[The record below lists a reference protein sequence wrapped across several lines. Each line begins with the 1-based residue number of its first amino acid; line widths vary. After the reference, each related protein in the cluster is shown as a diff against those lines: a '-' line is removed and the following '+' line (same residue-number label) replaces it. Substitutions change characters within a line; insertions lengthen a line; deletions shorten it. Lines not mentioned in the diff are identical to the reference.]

1 MVNASREELEQYR
14 RTRVLL
20 DPYTDWAEAE
30 GVPVIEDFAVDLL
43 AAETERWERFGCA
56 GAIVNLKGRGNFCS
70 IFLFELAPG
79 GKSAPQRH
87 LYEEVY
93 YVLSGHGSTT
103 IEAAGGRKHT
113 FEWGPQSV
121 FAIPLNARFQHF
133 NGSGAEPARLASTN
147 NLCMMIN
154 LYHSE
159 QFVFNNTSS
168 FAEREGA
175 EGFFAGEGE
184 LTPVRNKRMLWETNF
199 IPDVGTFELAG
210 LESRG
215 AGSSNM
221 LFVLA
226 DGSMG
231 AHASEMPVGTYKQG
245 HRHGPGLHI
254 FLVHGTGYSLLWY
267 QDDADFVRVDW
278 RHGMTFAP
286 PHHMFHQHFD
296 TSPQPAR
303 YLAVGFGSKRYPVVQ
318 LRRAGSED
326 NRSDVSIKKG
336 GRQIEYEDQ
345 DSRIH
350 DLWLREIA
358 KTGVTSR
365 MGKFFNEKS
374 TPGTVAT
381 DIEDQIA

>member
-1 MVNASREELEQYR
+1 MAKVSKEELEEYR
-14 RTRVLL
+14 RNRVLL
-20 DPYTDWAEAE
+20 DPYMEWAEAE

-43 AAETERWERFGCA
+43 AAETKPWARFGCD

-70 IFLFELAPG
+70 IFLLELSPG

-87 LYEEVY
+87 LYEDVY

-103 IEAAGGRKHT
+103 VEAGDGRKHT

-121 FAIPLNARFQHF
+121 FAVPLNARYQHF
-133 NGSGAEPARLASTN
+133 NGSGGEPARLATTN
-147 NLCMMIN
+147 NLPMMMN

-159 QFVFNNTSS
+159 RFIFQNDSS
-168 FAEREGA
+168 FAERTGA
-175 EGFFAGEGE
+175 AGFFAGEGE
-184 LTPVRNKRMLWETNF
+184 MKAVRNKRMLWETNF
-199 IPDVGTFELAG
+199 IPDVGAFELAR

-226 DGSMG
+226 DGCIG
-231 AHASEMPVGTYKQG
+231 AHCSEMPVGTYKKA

-267 QDDADFVRVDW
+267 EGDKDFVRVDW
-278 RHGMTFAP
+278 RHGMAFAP

-296 TSPQPAR
+296 TSLQPAR

-318 LRRAGSED
+318 LRRAGMEN
-326 NRSDVSIKKG
+326 NRSDLSIKKG
-336 GRQIEYEDQ
+336 GRQVEYEDQ
-345 DSRIH
+345 DPRVH
-350 DLWLREIA
+350 ELWLREIG
-358 KTGVTSR
+358 KTGVPSQ
-365 MGKFFNEKS
+365 MGKHF
-374 TPGTVAT
+374 A
-381 DIEDQIA
+381 EDAIQQKIAAEAK

>member
-1 MVNASREELEQYR
+1 MAVIDLEELAEYR
-14 RTRVLL
+14 RNRVLL
-20 DPYTDWAEAE
+20 DPYVDWAAGE

-43 AAETERWERFGCA
+43 AAQTKSWPRFGCD
-56 GAIVNLKGRGNFCS
+56 GAIVNLKGRGNYCS
-70 IFLFELAPG
+70 IFLLELRPG
-79 GKSAPQRH
+79 AKSAPQRH
-87 LYEEVY
+87 LYEEVF

-103 IEAAGGRKHT
+103 IEAANGRKHT
-113 FEWGPQSV
+113 FEWGPKSL

-133 NGSGAEPARLASTN
+133 NGSGAESARLASTN
-147 NLCMMIN
+147 NLCLMLN

-159 QFVFNNTSS
+159 SFIFQNVTS

-175 EGFFAGEGE
+175 DGFFSGEGE
-184 LTPVRNKRMLWETNF
+184 LTPVRNNRMLWETNF
-199 IPDVGTFELAG
+199 VPDLGAFGLSR

-231 AHASEMPVGTYKQG
+231 AHCSEMPVGTYKKA

-267 QDDADFVRVDW
+267 EGDKDFLRVDW

-296 TSPQPAR
+296 TSQQPAR

-326 NRSDVSIKKG
+326 NRSDLSIKKG

-345 DSRIH
+345 DPRVH
-350 DLWLREIA
+350 DMWRAEIG
-358 KTGVTSR
+358 KTGVASK
-365 MGKFFNEKS
+365 MGKYF
-374 TPGTVAT
+374 T
-381 DIEDQIA
+381 DDGALQPVSSRGAE